1 MLKRRIKRRE
11 LEGARAVEMMAD
23 VRASIVALND
33 EDLLDLADIFC
44 TDAKA
49 SLMTLAA
56 GEMERRNLSL

>member
-33 EDLLDLADIFC
+33 EDLLDLADIFRG
-44 TDAKA
+44 DAKA

-56 GEMERRNLSL
+56 AEMERRNLSL